1 MTQKRNVTG
10 AAATVMTA
18 LVVSRVTGLV
28 RQMLIPSIIGTNAMG
43 DAYEFSFKITD
54 IMFYL
59 LVGGSIASALIPV
72 LTGYIVNHKEKEGW
86 RAVSTFMNTFVLLSF
101 VLVILGII
109 FAPQL
114 VPLIVPEGA
123 NGEGF
128 NQMQIDLVVDL
139 TRILLPSVGIMMM
152 TGMLN
157 GILNSYHRFS
167 AAAYG
172 PSLYNILSALS
183 IIFLSKISVQAI
195 ATGVLCSSFAY
206 FLFQL
211 SFALKNMKYYRFGL
225 DFKHEGTKR
234 IFSLAVPSM
243 ISSSIAQINVF
254 ITSLF
259 TTIYPQGS
267 LTALTTA
274 DRVWQTP
281 YGIFAQGMGIAI
293 LPTISENHAAGD
305 DSEYKRVFMK
315 GLRTVLFL
323 TIPSCLGLV
332 VLRSPL
338 IALFKFTERFDGASM
353 AVAENCLLFYT
364 IALLAHSTVAIFI
377 RGFYAL
383 NDTKTPLYTGV
394 STIFINIG
402 FAYIFQNYSNLG
414 VGGMAL
420 AYSIAG
426 TVNAILLIILL
437 NKKVKGFDYKNLTV
451 FLAKTFISALVMAGF
466 VYVLVRITDQA
477 LFVKDFTS
485 IGFAQIIKSK
495 LLELLFLLLYSGAG
509 AVVYFVMMGILK
521 AEEASDILKLAFT
534 KIKTILHRN
543 K

>member
-1 MTQKRNVTG
+1 MSQKRNVTG

-18 LVVSRVTGLV
+18 LVISRVTGLI
-28 RQMLIPSIIGTNAMG
+28 RQMLIPSIIGTNAIG

-72 LTGYIVNHKEKEGW
+72 LTGYIVNKKEKEGW
-86 RAVSTFMNTFVLLSF
+86 RAVSTFMNTFVLLTF
-101 VLVILGII
+101 FLVIFGII

-114 VPLIVPEGA
+114 VPLIVPEGSG
-123 NGEGF
+123 GEGF

-172 PSLYNILSALS
+172 PSLYNILCSLS

-211 SFALKNMKYYRFGL
+211 SFALKNMKYYRFGF
-225 DFKHEGTKR
+225 DFRHTGTRR

-267 LTALTTA
+267 LTALATA

-305 DSEYKRVFMK
+305 DSEYKRVFTR

-323 TIPSCLGLV
+323 TIPSSIGLI

-338 IALFKFTERFDGASM
+338 VALFRFSVKFDEASM
-353 AVAENCLLFYT
+353 AIAESCLLFYT

-383 NDTKTPLYTGV
+383 NDTKTPLFTGV

-402 FAYIFQNYSNLG
+402 AAYILQNYSNLG

-426 TVNAILLIILL
+426 TVNAALLIIIL
-437 NKKVKGFDYKNLTV
+437 NKKVKGFDFKHILV
-451 FLAKTFISALVMAGF
+451 FLIKAFVSALAMAAVVYFLVM
-466 VYVLVRITDQA
+466 ITDRGW
-477 LFVKDFTS
+477 FVQDFS
-485 IGFAQIIKSK
+485 SAGLAQILKSK
-495 LLELLFLLLYSGAG
+495 ILELIFLLLYAVTGAI
-509 AVVYFVMMGILK
+509 VYFAIMKTLK
-521 AEEASDILKLAFT
+521 SEEASDIYQLVVNKL
-534 KIKTILHRN
+534 KTIFRR
-543 K
+543 KK